1 MSFLTNY
8 IWYFSFYF
16 VILPTNLSIII
27 EMNKKTDEKL
37 TQLGLES
44 YYQGLSK
51 GEKGKMLVYI
61 AMYLGISY
69 PSLQG
74 KFTGKQKFTTAE
86 LIALQPV
93 ITDESWKQ

>member
-1 MSFLTNY
+1 M
-8 IWYFSFYF
+8 
-16 VILPTNLSIII
+16 PTNLSIII
-27 EMNKKTDEKL
+27 EMSKKTDEKL
-37 TQLGLES
+37 TQVGLES

-51 GEKGKMLVYI
+51 GEKGKVLVYI

-93 ITDESWKQ
+93 IADESWRQ